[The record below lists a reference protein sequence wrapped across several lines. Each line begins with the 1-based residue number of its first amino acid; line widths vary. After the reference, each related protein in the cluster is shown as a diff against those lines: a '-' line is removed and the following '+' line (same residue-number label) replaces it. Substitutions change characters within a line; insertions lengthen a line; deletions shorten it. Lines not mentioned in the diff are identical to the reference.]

1 MHYPQN
7 KHEVKVCGITI
18 RCDRDMEMK
27 NSILQI
33 LAEDDPRREKFHQ
46 FRDIRGANNLDIR
59 KIRCF
64 YGCNHENDCPAEKPY
79 PVAPVIDV
87 TYDSSKDP
95 WP

>member
-7 KHEVKVCGITI
+7 KHKVKAFGITI
-18 RCDRDMEMK
+18 RCVRDMEMK

-33 LAEDDPRREKFHQ
+33 LDDEDWRRVNFHR
-46 FRDIRGANNLDIR
+46 FRGIRGANDLDIR

-87 TYDSSKDP
+87 NYDSSKDR